1 MSHLQVHEL
10 IRSNPCPSLVEILD
24 VSSSDG
30 VLMEY
35 CNEGDLQALLAKSRR
50 RYMPL
55 REVTS
60 HFLEIMKG
68 LAHLHKLKI
77 VHADVS
83 PQNIFLRQT
92 ANGSMQCVLGDFGH
106 SYVLEMHAESRSSVA
121 DHCGQGAE
129 FVAPG
134 MLCNVGGI
142 LPTSMQNLLLA
153 VWHRGTM
160 LFSWNFCIQLGH
172 CFRLPHFFFHVSDN
186 AARTRITLTLHTWFL
201 LLDHTNLPENSPDRQ
216 QI

>member
-1 MSHLQVHEL
+1 MPCIQVHEL

-68 LAHLHKLKI
+68 LTHLHKLKI

-83 PQNIFLRQT
+83 PQNIFLRLT
-92 ANGSMQCVLGDFGH
+92 ATGSMQCVLGDFGH
-106 SYVLEMHAESRSSVA
+106 SYVLDMHAESRSSVA

-134 MLCNVGGI
+134 TFLHLHNLGD
-142 LPTSMQNLLLA
+142 LPLQTQLLA
-153 VWHRGTM
+153 TLHRGTT
-160 LFSWNFCIQLGH
+160 FG
-172 CFRLPHFFFHVSDN
+172 
-186 AARTRITLTLHTWFL
+186 L
-201 LLDHTNLPENSPDRQ
+201 LVCN
-216 QI
+216 